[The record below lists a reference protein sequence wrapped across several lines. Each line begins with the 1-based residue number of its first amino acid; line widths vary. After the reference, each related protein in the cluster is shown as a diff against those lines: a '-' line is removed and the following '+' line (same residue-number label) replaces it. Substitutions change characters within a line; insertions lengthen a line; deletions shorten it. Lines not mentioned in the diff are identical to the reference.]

1 MDGFLLIDK
10 PAGITSHTV
19 VARLRRI
26 TGVQRIGHAGT
37 LDPFATGLLIVGVG
51 RGATKHLGR
60 FLGME
65 KTYEAVAVFGASSDT
80 QDKDGKIEPF
90 LASAANGSLTPAH
103 MPARE
108 EIEAVLPRFTG
119 DIMQTP
125 PMFSAKKIDGKKMYE
140 LAREGITVERKP
152 VALKIHALETLAY
165 EPPRWTFRVTG
176 SSGTYVR
183 TLAHDIGAALGCGAY
198 LEALRR
204 TCIGKDDVATA
215 VELEKVTAENWQSLL
230 RAVPETPRA

>member
-1 MDGFLLIDK
+1 MEGFLLIDK
-10 PAGITSHTV
+10 PAGITSHGV
-19 VARLRRI
+19 IARLRRV

-51 RGATKHLGR
+51 RGATKRLGE
-60 FLGME
+60 FLGMA

-80 QDKDGKIEPF
+80 QDKDGVIVPTE
-90 LASAANGSLTPAH
+90 SAA
-103 MPARE
+103 MPAAQ
-108 EIEAVLPRFTG
+108 EIADTLPRFTG
-119 DIMQTP
+119 QITQTP

-140 LAREGITVERKP
+140 LAREGKIAERQP
-152 VALKIHALETLAY
+152 VQLTIHSLETLAY

-183 TLAHDIGAALGCGAY
+183 TLAHDIGTALGCGAY

-204 TCIGKDDVATA
+204 TAIGANDIAQAAT
-215 VELEKVTAENWQSLL
+215 LESVTPENWVSLL
-230 RAVPETPRA
+230 HSDLKK